1 MVGYGYLT
9 ILTNNRLTILKM
21 VQMVIKP
28 LFINKTLDLMKKR

>member
-9 ILTNNRLTILKM
+9 ILTNNHLTILKM